1 MTDKIDLREI
11 ERRASKSYHEDGLIE
26 IFIGGYLIWF
36 GARFFLE
43 VPPLFH
49 IVPFSLLYNF
59 VPLVGLWVWNYLK
72 RMITFP
78 RIGYVRFTAETR
90 RRILRDSTIIIFTAG
105 FVTLIGFFTLLGRPE
120 LTPWWVKLL
129 NRYGL
134 IFSGSVL
141 AAMIA
146 LHGRIMNV
154 KRLYMYSAASL
165 VVFAS
170 GQFLLHMPSYSLHEK
185 IGGVSIGFGM
195 IMIGGGAF
203 HLHGFLARYTNEG
216 VTL

>member
-1 MTDKIDLREI
+1 MTDKIDLKEI
-11 ERRASKSYHEDGLIE
+11 ERRAYLSYHEDGLID

-36 GARFFLE
+36 GASLLLE
-43 VPPLFH
+43 KPQLYN
-49 IVPFSLLYNF
+49 IVPFV
-59 VPLVGLWVWNYLK
+59 VPLVGSLAWNYLK
-72 RMITFP
+72 RRITFP

-90 RRILRDSTIIIFTAG
+90 RRISRDSLIVTITAG
-105 FVTLIGFFTLLGRPE
+105 FVTLTGFFTLLGRPE

-134 IFSGSVL
+134 IFFGSVL
-141 AAMIA
+141 AAMLA

-154 KRLYMYSAASL
+154 NRLSAYSVAAF

-170 GQFLLHMPSYSLHEK
+170 GQFLLRMPGYGLWEK
-185 IGGVSIGFGM
+185 IGVVSIGFCM

-203 HLHGFLARYTNEG
+203 HLHGFLTKYTNEG